1 MQITRQNAA
10 AGAEDKTTT
19 TTTTIP
25 TKEQINDQLWVF
37 ESNAYAMLPLGD
49 KSGPVASFAGSLY
62 AQAPTSIYLSLPV
75 HK

>member
-10 AGAEDKTTT
+10 AGAEDKTT